1 MHLNRRFRNFEAGL
15 GYTTVTGLGLKNP
28 AEIEQIRNQ
37 LAQQRFHVVAA
48 RFKADLD
55 ATQTE
60 ITAAY
65 RWVSDFSA
73 SRIDPYQR
81 LVEYNDP
88 TLSVSIAQNLP
99 TMRMF
104 PAKLQAIVD
113 ARNLFEQSFGPQHTQ
128 IAQYPRLVKGGI
140 NIKF

>member
-1 MHLNRRFRNFEAGL
+1 
-15 GYTTVTGLGLKNP
+15 
-28 AEIEQIRNQ
+28 
-37 LAQQRFHVVAA
+37 
-48 RFKADLD
+48 
-55 ATQTE
+55 
-60 ITAAY
+60 
-65 RWVSDFSA
+65 
-73 SRIDPYQR
+73 
-81 LVEYNDP
+81 VEYNDP

>member
-15 GYTTVTGLGLKNP
+15 GYTIATGIGLKNP
-28 AEIEQIRNQ
+28 VEIEDIRNQ
-37 LAQQRFHVVAA
+37 LQQRRFHVVAA

-60 ITAAY
+60 ITAVY

-81 LVEYNDP
+81 FVEYNDP

-113 ARNLFEQSFGPQHTQ
+113 ARNLFEQSFGPQHTSC
-128 IAQYPRLVKGGI
+128 AVSPPG
-140 NIKF
+140 